1 MKRKNYKVK
10 VKLIFE
16 TTMDHS
22 QTSMQK
28 AQEDVNRV
36 LTDYLKD
43 KKLNILNLF
52 NDRPPHIIYKVEK
65 KDIKKGDIYYATL
78 NPAIGS
84 EQKGERPVVVL
95 QNDCGNKY
103 SPTVIV
109 APLTK
114 IIKKEKLPTH
124 ILIHNNDFLR
134 YNSLILLEQVRVID
148 KIRIFAYLGKL
159 TEPQI
164 QKIDKALINVFEIDI
179 RRIEREG
186 KDVKKF

>member
-1 MKRKNYKVK
+1 MIDHHALYIKLKRKMIK
-10 VKLIFE
+10 F
-16 TTMDHS
+16 
-22 QTSMQK
+22 
-28 AQEDVNRV
+28 
-36 LTDYLKD
+36 
-43 KKLNILNLF
+43 
-52 NDRPPHIIYKVEK
+52 
-65 KDIKKGDIYYATL
+65 DIKKGDIYYATL

-134 YNSLILLEQVRVID
+134 YNSLILLEQIRVID
-148 KIRIFAYLGKL
+148 KSRIISYMGSLLDYQLDKVNRALVDVFDFDIISYLKTYGIG
-159 TEPQI
+159 ENYV
-164 QKIDKALINVFEIDI
+164 QK
-179 RRIEREG
+179 
-186 KDVKKF
+186 KKRLYSNYYSE

>member
-1 MKRKNYKVK
+1 MIYHHALYI
-10 VKLIFE
+10 KL
-16 TTMDHS
+16 
-22 QTSMQK
+22 
-28 AQEDVNRV
+28 
-36 LTDYLKD
+36 
-43 KKLNILNLF
+43 KKKMI
-52 NDRPPHIIYKVEK
+52 KS
-65 KDIKKGDIYYATL
+65 DIKKGDIYYATL

-134 YNSLILLEQVRVID
+134 YNSLILLEQIRVID
-148 KIRIFAYLGKL
+148 KSRIISYMGSLLDYQLDKVNRALVDVFDFDIISYLKTYGIG
-159 TEPQI
+159 ENYV
-164 QKIDKALINVFEIDI
+164 QK
-179 RRIEREG
+179 
-186 KDVKKF
+186 KKRLYSNYYSE

>member
-1 MKRKNYKVK
+1 MIDHHALYIKLKRKMIKSN
-10 VKLIFE
+10 
-16 TTMDHS
+16 
-22 QTSMQK
+22 
-28 AQEDVNRV
+28 
-36 LTDYLKD
+36 
-43 KKLNILNLF
+43 
-52 NDRPPHIIYKVEK
+52 
-65 KDIKKGDIYYATL
+65 IKKGDIYYATL

-134 YNSLILLEQVRVID
+134 YNSLILLEQIRVID
-148 KIRIFAYLGKL
+148 KSRIISYMGSLLDYQLDKVNRALVDVFDFDIISYLKTYGIG
-159 TEPQI
+159 ENYV
-164 QKIDKALINVFEIDI
+164 QK
-179 RRIEREG
+179 
-186 KDVKKF
+186 KKRLYSNYYSE

>member
-1 MKRKNYKVK
+1 MIDHHALYIKLKRKMIK
-10 VKLIFE
+10 
-16 TTMDHS
+16 S
-22 QTSMQK
+22 
-28 AQEDVNRV
+28 
-36 LTDYLKD
+36 
-43 KKLNILNLF
+43 
-52 NDRPPHIIYKVEK
+52 
-65 KDIKKGDIYYATL
+65 DIKKGDIYYASL

-134 YNSLILLEQVRVID
+134 YNSLILLEQIRVID
-148 KIRIFAYLGKL
+148 KSRIISYMGSLLDYQLDKVNRALVDVFDFDIISYLKTYGIG
-159 TEPQI
+159 ENYV
-164 QKIDKALINVFEIDI
+164 QK
-179 RRIEREG
+179 
-186 KDVKKF
+186 KKRLYSNYYSE